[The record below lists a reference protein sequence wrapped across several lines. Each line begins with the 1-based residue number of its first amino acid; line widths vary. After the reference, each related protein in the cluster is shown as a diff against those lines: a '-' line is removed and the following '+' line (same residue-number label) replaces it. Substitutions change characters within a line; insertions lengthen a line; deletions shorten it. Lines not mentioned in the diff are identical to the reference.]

1 MAEPI
6 NLNQVRKDRAR
17 ADKKAKAAENRTKFG
32 RTPLQKALDTA
43 EAEMRA
49 MKLDDSTRDWCRS
62 ATRSLS
68 LRFSEHPLEHG
79 VHVLEVIVVI
89 EQHRELLW

>member
-17 ADKKAKAAENRTKFG
+17 AEKKVKAAENRSRFG
-32 RTPLQKALDTA
+32 RTPLQKALDAA

-49 MKLDDSTRDWCRS
+49 KTLDQSKRDK
-62 ATRSLS
+62 
-68 LRFSEHPLEHG
+68 
-79 VHVLEVIVVI
+79 
-89 EQHRELLW
+89 